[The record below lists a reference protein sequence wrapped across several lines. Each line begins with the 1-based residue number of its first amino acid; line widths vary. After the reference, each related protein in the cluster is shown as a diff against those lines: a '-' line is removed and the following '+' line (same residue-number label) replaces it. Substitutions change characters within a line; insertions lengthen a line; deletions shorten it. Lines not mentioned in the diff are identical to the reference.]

1 MNLRNSRF
9 EFRIHQVKYMFL
21 YKMFL
26 RCIVLET
33 NSTLE
38 YSERLYDV
46 RLAFLEGYFCNLHSV
61 RELQSHRKS

>member
-1 MNLRNSRF
+1 
-9 EFRIHQVKYMFL
+9 MFL